1 MKKIVS
7 VIIPVY
13 NAEKTLEKTL
23 NSLINQT
30 YKNLEIILV
39 NDGSTDNSREICE
52 NYQKKNVNIKLINKE
67 NEGPGKARESGLK
80 YASGNYISFID
91 ADDYIDI
98 NFYKIMTSK
107 VEEDRADIVQCGYS
121 LVDLKGNVIVPSKL
135 KYQVVKGQYRC
146 ASLYVK
152 QKNMTN
158 YLCNKLFSKELFSN
172 IKFTKLYA
180 GEDACVL
187 TQLYS
192 NANKVVT
199 IPDRLYYYVQ
209 TDNSLCRGKYSL
221 KKLDSVKAGEFMY
234 NYHKNRFPDL
244 ADYYKLYICSNAG
257 QCYCNL
263 KFSDIEQKEKYMQE
277 MRKIF
282 NKYFE
287 ITNTKLFKVSLKR
300 FLFILMFKISP
311 RICIKYYKR
320 RLV

>member
-1 MKKIVS
+1 MVS
-7 VIIPVY
+7 IIIPVY

-52 NYQKKNVNIKLINKE
+52 NYQKKNVHIKLINKE
-67 NEGPGKARESGLK
+67 NEGPGKARETGLK
-80 YASGNYISFID
+80 YANGNYISFVD
-91 ADDYIDI
+91 ADDYMDID
-98 NFYKIMTSK
+98 FYNILISK
-107 VEEDRADIVQCGYS
+107 LEENKANIIQCGYKT
-121 LVDLKGNVIVPSKL
+121 VDMNDKCIEISNLKNEQIS
-135 KYQVVKGQYRC
+135 GQYNN
-146 ASLYVK
+146 AEKYAQ
-152 QKNMTN
+152 QKNTN
-158 YLCNKLFSKELFSN
+158 NFLWNKVFEKKLFEQVEFKH
-172 IKFTKLYA
+172 LYA